1 MCNATRHNL
10 DKNWTTIIMKKESN
24 YIVQNVAFKTGMHST
39 EFIKR
44 WAPFATGF
52 KSAGI
57 KTIDLYQAHTSAF
70 AKKWIPQLI
79 DHSTLY

>member
-1 MCNATRHNL
+1 
-10 DKNWTTIIMKKESN
+10 MKKESN
-24 YIVQNVAFKTGMHST
+24 YIVQYVGFKTGMDSI

-44 WAPFATGF
+44 WTPFATGF

-70 AKKWIPQLI
+70 AKK
-79 DHSTLY
+79 